1 MASSE
6 RTSLM
11 GLPDEL
17 LVNIIGQTIPDQ
29 LAHLDRYET
38 RDHRANTV
46 YHRHCRD
53 TIVSRHFHHLASEV
67 FFLDY
72 THELQIMYSD
82 KSKSAACVSYRWDEG
97 ALKAVHRPA
106 LRCQIR
112 KLRLDIL
119 ARYDTHQHA
128 VRDISGLLESFP
140 GLREVEVSFGTN
152 VGNIGHLKDDFLTSI
167 EAWENAKGGRGSQQ
181 EWNRKVVR
189 LLWECKDEGVVFEN
203 GKEVYR
209 REGPDYD
216 SGEDD
221 GDSEDESEDEDGEVG
236 NGFQSEKDGD
246 FEIGNEEDLE
256 DLEVMMHVGTVIN
269 GEDWDVLDASFAW

>member
-1 MASSE
+1 MTSSE
-6 RTSLM
+6 RASLM

-17 LVNIIGQTIPDQ
+17 LINIIRQAIPDQ

-38 RDHRANTV
+38 KSRRAKV
-46 YHRHCRD
+46 AYHCHCRN

-72 THELQIMYSD
+72 THDLQIMYSD
-82 KSKSAACVSYRWDEG
+82 SSNGAPCVCYCWDAG
-97 ALKAVHRPA
+97 ALKSVHRSS

-119 ARYDTHQHA
+119 AHDHTYQYA
-128 VRDISGLLESFP
+128 VRDITGLLGSFP

-152 VGNIGHLKDDFLTSI
+152 VGNIGYLKDDFLASI
-167 EAWENAKGGRGSQQ
+167 EAWGNAKGGRESQQ
-181 EWNRKVVR
+181 KWDRKVVR
-189 LLWECKDEGVVFEN
+189 LLWECKDEGVVFED

-216 SGEDD
+216 SGEDES
-221 GDSEDESEDEDGEVG
+221 DSEDGSEDEDGDLD
-236 NGFQSEKDGD
+236 NGLQGEEEGD
-246 FEIGNEEDLE
+246 SEIGIEEDL
-256 DLEVMMHVGTVIN
+256 VTMHVGTVID
-269 GEDWDVLDASFAW
+269 GEDWDVLDRSFAW

>member
-1 MASSE
+1 MTSSE

-17 LVNIIGQTIPDQ
+17 LVNIIRQAIPDQ

-38 RDHRANTV
+38 RGHEANAT
-46 YHRHCRD
+46 YRRHCHN

-72 THELQIMYSD
+72 THDLQIIYSGA
-82 KSKSAACVSYRWDEG
+82 SNGAPCVSYCWDTG
-97 ALKAVHRPA
+97 ALKAVHRSS

-119 ARYDTHQHA
+119 AHDHTYEYD
-128 VRDISGLLESFP
+128 VRDITGLLEFFP
-140 GLREVEVSFGTN
+140 SLREVEVSFGTN
-152 VGNIGHLKDDFLTSI
+152 VGNIGYLKDEFLASV
-167 EAWENAKGGRGSQQ
+167 EAWGNAKGGRGSHQ
-181 EWNRKVVR
+181 EWDRKVVR
-189 LLWECKDEGVVFEN
+189 LLCECKDEGVVFED

-216 SGEDD
+216 SGEDES
-221 GDSEDESEDEDGEVG
+221 DSEDESEDEDGEVD
-236 NGFQSEKDGD
+236 NG
-246 FEIGNEEDLE
+246 L
-256 DLEVMMHVGTVIN
+256 
-269 GEDWDVLDASFAW
+269 